1 MRHMRLL
8 ITVFLLSF
16 SVLLNA
22 QSDNDSFDYVSFN
35 REKINRAIGT
45 PFPEFSIIEG
55 GEVVTNDFLKGK
67 VVLVNFWFEGCHPCM
82 AEMDALN
89 ELNDSL
95 KANRDFLMISFT
107 WDNPETVERVK
118 KRFGL
123 NFMVLATQQCS
134 KMNFGLGYPTTMILD
149 RVGVIRYI
157 KNGGFLEP
165 EKARKTI
172 FQDIMPE
179 VKRQL

>member
-1 MRHMRLL
+1 MRLSIL
-8 ITVFLLSF
+8 LFLLVGSAIAAAQKNNIHFDGEAFNRAKLDSATGKPFLPF
-16 SVLLNA
+16 SVSL
-22 QSDNDSFDYVSFN
+22 
-35 REKINRAIGT
+35 GT
-45 PFPEFSIIEG
+45 ET
-55 GEVVTNDFLKGK
+55 VTNKIFEGK

-95 KANRDFLMISFT
+95 KANKDFLMVSFT
-107 WDNPETVERVK
+107 WDNPETVARVK

-123 NFMVLATQQCS
+123 NFMVLTTQQCS

-149 RVGVIRYI
+149 RSGVIRFVS
-157 KNGGFLEP
+157 NGGFIEP

-179 VKRQL
+179 VKRLL

>member
-1 MRHMRLL
+1 MKL
-8 ITVFLLSF
+8 LLSVIF
-16 SVLLNA
+16 LFISGLSFGQSSPTTISGNIDSLLCPKGYA
-22 QSDNDSFDYVSFN
+22 
-35 REKINRAIGT
+35 AIGQPYLSFT
-45 PFPEFSIIEG
+45 LTSG
-55 GEVVTNDFLKGK
+55 KKVVDNQSLHGK
-67 VVLVNFWFEGCHPCM
+67 VVFINFWFEGCHPCM

-95 KANRDFLMISFT
+95 KANKDFLMISFT